1 MHTRAW
7 RAHKPCPRSITET
20 VLRAFLPLSLFF
32 FPFFSF
38 HVRRLLR
45 GLRFTSLVCT
55 CTQLIAL
62 SRLLSVYHCSN
73 IFSPGRSCGT
83 FLCRAGK
90 TETIFWNRE
99 LKLRTWRFHLAY
111 SRIRKVVQRGSRA
124 RGLSLPRY
132 LTGQDKYLPR
142 DFHDSWYSVHSVEF
156 DKRWVYRVRGY
167 TRSGYGGK
175 NRAHSAR
182 SLSPPRAFTR
192 HCSSRFFRPGQKS
205 AAAFSLCTL
214 RANLDSARDHR
225 LHTVSKRFGN
235 PALTSPL
242 IHACITPFPISYILS
257 CNPFA
262 PRLSSIEALFRL
274 VNTSYREFGSNK
286 ADDRGWKVKA
296 KRCFL
301 FPNCTATVASLSL
314 FAHRPSPIINNPFWT
329 SSRNGCISDPRLISR
344 SSNRMNHRC
353 T

>member
-32 FPFFSF
+32 PFFLSTFVVCSEGYVLRHSF
-38 HVRRLLR
+38 VRVHNWSHCRVYSA
-45 GLRFTSLVCT
+45 FTIVPTSFR
-55 CTQLIAL
+55 QGAA
-62 SRLLSVYHCSN
+62 
-73 IFSPGRSCGT
+73 GT

-257 CNPFA
+257 CN
-262 PRLSSIEALFRL
+262 
-274 VNTSYREFGSNK
+274 
-286 ADDRGWKVKA
+286 
-296 KRCFL
+296 
-301 FPNCTATVASLSL
+301 
-314 FAHRPSPIINNPFWT
+314 
-329 SSRNGCISDPRLISR
+329 SRRVSR
-344 SSNRMNHRC
+344 R
-353 T
+353 